1 MQEIFFDF
9 FSGLFA
15 DRPHGGKR
23 SQTECNDRKQTRH
36 KPRVALEGSQAL
48 QLLIEN
54 RRAPSGRSNGAKPLC
69 GDFRAILQEIAS
81 LHERMAGR
89 TVQTVRPVS
98 ECKIRQSGKATLSM
112 STERMIIMEM
122 KTETKKEKRISPVA
136 GKKEIQAFHTAVM
149 RGEVQDYVL
158 EGKGKEAVPV
168 AVPASLK
175 MRMEAAEKLEA
186 YHAAHPRSKGGM
198 DTAEVVRLMREMEG
212 E

>member
-1 MQEIFFDF
+1 MDKIFFDF
-9 FSGLFA
+9 FQHFFQFVPS
-15 DRPHGGKR
+15 RENTGK
-23 SQTECNDRKQTRH
+23 QN
-36 KPRVALEGSQAL
+36 V
-48 QLLIEN
+48 I
-54 RRAPSGRSNGAKPLC
+54 
-69 GDFRAILQEIAS
+69 
-81 LHERMAGR
+81 M
-89 TVQTVRPVS
+89 
-98 ECKIRQSGKATLSM
+98 
-112 STERMIIMEM
+112 ERMIIM
-122 KTETKKEKRISPVA
+122 ETKKEKRISPVA

-186 YHAAHPRSKGGM
+186 YHATHSRSKGGM

>member
-1 MQEIFFDF
+1 MTKDRRKGSAMNEIFFDF
-9 FSGLFA
+9 FQHFL
-15 DRPHGGKR
+15 RTPPKGGSR
-23 SQTECNDRKQTRH
+23 AQHS
-36 KPRVALEGSQAL
+36 VI
-48 QLLIEN
+48 IE
-54 RRAPSGRSNGAKPLC
+54 
-69 GDFRAILQEIAS
+69 
-81 LHERMAGR
+81 R
-89 TVQTVRPVS
+89 TIV
-98 ECKIRQSGKATLSM
+98 
-112 STERMIIMEM
+112 MEA
-122 KTETKKEKRISPVA
+122 KKEKRVSPVA

-186 YHAAHPRSKGGM
+186 YHALQGKSRSGM

>member
-9 FSGLFA
+9 FQNFFQGIPG
-15 DRPHGGKR
+15 RGNG
-23 SQTECNDRKQTRH
+23 TKQN
-36 KPRVALEGSQAL
+36 
-48 QLLIEN
+48 I
-54 RRAPSGRSNGAKPLC
+54 
-69 GDFRAILQEIAS
+69 I
-81 LHERMAGR
+81 
-89 TVQTVRPVS
+89 
-98 ECKIRQSGKATLSM
+98 
-112 STERMIIMEM
+112 TERMIIMEV
-122 KTETKKEKRISPVA
+122 KKEKRVSPVA

-186 YHAAHPRSKGGM
+186 YHAAHSRSKGGM
-198 DTAEVVRLMREMEG
+198 DTSEVVRLMREMEG

>member
-1 MQEIFFDF
+1 
-9 FSGLFA
+9 
-15 DRPHGGKR
+15 
-23 SQTECNDRKQTRH
+23 
-36 KPRVALEGSQAL
+36 
-48 QLLIEN
+48 
-54 RRAPSGRSNGAKPLC
+54 
-69 GDFRAILQEIAS
+69 
-81 LHERMAGR
+81 
-89 TVQTVRPVS
+89 
-98 ECKIRQSGKATLSM
+98 
-112 STERMIIMEM
+112 MEM

>member
-9 FSGLFA
+9 F
-15 DRPHGGKR
+15 
-23 SQTECNDRKQTRH
+23 Q
-36 KPRVALEGSQAL
+36 
-48 QLLIEN
+48 
-54 RRAPSGRSNGAKPLC
+54 
-69 GDFRAILQEIAS
+69 DFL
-81 LHERMAGR
+81 
-89 TVQTVRPVS
+89 QTVPMG
-98 ECKIRQSGKATLSM
+98 ENTGKQNITM
-112 STERMIIMEM
+112 ERMIIM
-122 KTETKKEKRISPVA
+122 ETKKEKRISPVA

>member
-1 MQEIFFDF
+1 MDKIFFDF
-9 FSGLFA
+9 FQHFFQFVPSRGN
-15 DRPHGGKR
+15 
-23 SQTECNDRKQTRH
+23 TTKQN
-36 KPRVALEGSQAL
+36 V
-48 QLLIEN
+48 I
-54 RRAPSGRSNGAKPLC
+54 
-69 GDFRAILQEIAS
+69 
-81 LHERMAGR
+81 M
-89 TVQTVRPVS
+89 
-98 ECKIRQSGKATLSM
+98 
-112 STERMIIMEM
+112 ERMIIM
-122 KTETKKEKRISPVA
+122 ETKKEKRISPVA

-186 YHAAHPRSKGGM
+186 YHATHSRSKGGM